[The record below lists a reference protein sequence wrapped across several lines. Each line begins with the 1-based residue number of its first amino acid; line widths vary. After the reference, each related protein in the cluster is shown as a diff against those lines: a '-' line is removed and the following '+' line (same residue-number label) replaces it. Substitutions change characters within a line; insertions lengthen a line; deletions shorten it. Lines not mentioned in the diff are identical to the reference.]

1 VSQGFRGFR
10 VLLAFGFRA
19 APWQVV
25 LLFCLGLL
33 SVLASLGTAWG
44 LKLLAEGV
52 IGQQL
57 GLVVLAALA
66 VAGLQVVGALV
77 GQHRINLGQMVTER
91 TSAFIDWQLMRL
103 SAGISTL
110 AHHER
115 PDYLRE
121 MDLLREDRS
130 RFGEMASTTL
140 YAVQEFLHLA
150 GTAALLATLDPRLL
164 LLPFFAIGS
173 LLADRRAW
181 QRYLVA
187 LNASAELRR
196 RKMHFFGLATSP
208 APGKELRVFDLGR
221 EMVARHG
228 ADGAEQLRI
237 QTRPLWN
244 GLILQALA
252 AVLLAAGYGGA
263 IALVL
268 VRALAGQVTAGDV
281 LLAITLAAQMQD
293 LVGELVS
300 SGNSWLR
307 IVKEASRYLWLADY
321 AKQVDRGP
329 ATRAP
334 VPGALSHG
342 ITLEHLSFTY
352 PGTERAVLQDID
364 LQLQAG
370 RVVALVGE
378 NGAGKTTLAKLLS
391 RFYEPTTGRITADG
405 VDVKEFGV
413 EAWRSS
419 LSAGFQ
425 DYCRFEFVVRE
436 SVGVGDVARIED
448 SRAVADALAKADA
461 EDIPDSLP
469 RGLETQLG
477 RVWQDGV
484 ELSGGQWQKLAL
496 GRAFMRRDPL
506 LVLLDEPTAALDAQ
520 TEHAVF
526 ERIAAA
532 SRRGQ
537 LTGTVTLLISHRF
550 STVRMADHIIVLH
563 QGRVV
568 EQGSHDDLMHEDGL
582 YAELYELQAQHYQ

>member
-1 VSQGFRGFR
+1 MSQGFRGFR
-10 VLLAFGFRA
+10 VLLTFGFRA
-19 APWQVV
+19 APWQIV

-33 SVLASLGTAWG
+33 SVVASLGTAWG

-57 GLVVLAALA
+57 DMVILAALA
-66 VAGLQVVGALV
+66 VAGLQAIGALG
-77 GQHRINLGQMVTER
+77 GQHRINLGQMVTEK
-91 TSAFIDWQLMRL
+91 TSAFIDRQLMRL

-110 AHHER
+110 AHHEL

-130 RFGEMASTTL
+130 RFGEMANTSL
-140 YAVQEFLHLA
+140 YAVQEVLHLA

-164 LLPFFAIGS
+164 LLPLFAVGS
-173 LLADRRAW
+173 ILADRRAW
-181 QRYLVA
+181 QRYLAA

-208 APGKELRVFDLGR
+208 EAGKELRVFDLGR

-252 AVLLAAGYGGA
+252 AALLAVGYGGA

-268 VRALAGQVTAGDV
+268 ARALQGQVTPGDV

-307 IVKEASRYLWLADY
+307 VVREASRYLWLVDY

-329 ATRAP
+329 ATRMP
-334 VPGALSHG
+334 VPSTLSHG
-342 ITLEHLSFTY
+342 VEFQNVSFRY
-352 PGTERAVLQDID
+352 PGTDAAVLQNIS
-364 LQLQAG
+364 LHLEAG

-378 NGAGKTTLAKLLS
+378 NGAGKTTLAKLLA
-391 RFYEPTTGRITADG
+391 RFYEPTAGRITVDG
-405 VDVKEFGV
+405 VEVKQFEV
-413 EAWRSS
+413 EAWRSR

-425 DYCRFEFVVRE
+425 DYSRFEFLVRE
-436 SVGVGDVARIED
+436 TVGVGDVARIENTQ
-448 SRAVADALAKADA
+448 AVHEALAKADA
-461 EDIPDSLP
+461 QDIPHALP

-477 RVWQDGV
+477 RVWKEGV

-496 GRAFMRRDPL
+496 GRAFMRTQPL
-506 LVLLDEPTAALDAQ
+506 LVILDEPTAALDAQ
-520 TEHAVF
+520 TEHGVF

-563 QGRVV
+563 QGRIV
-568 EQGSHDDLMHEDGL
+568 EQGSHDDLMQEHGL
-582 YAELYELQAQHYQ
+582 YAELYELQARHYQ

>member
-1 VSQGFRGFR
+1 MSQGFRGFR
-10 VLLAFGFRA
+10 VLLAFGLRA
-19 APWQVV
+19 APWQIV

-33 SVLASLGTAWG
+33 SVVASLGTAWG

-52 IGQQL
+52 IEKQL
-57 GLVVLAALA
+57 GVVVLAALGIG
-66 VAGLQVVGALV
+66 GLQAIGALV
-77 GQHRINLGQMVTER
+77 GQNQINLGQMVTEK
-91 TSAFIDWQLMRL
+91 TSAFIDRQLMRL
-103 SAGISTL
+103 SAGIATL

-115 PDYLRE
+115 PDFLRE

-140 YAVQEFLHLA
+140 YALQEMLHLV
-150 GTAALLATLDPRLL
+150 GTAALLATLDARLL

-173 LLADRRAW
+173 LMADRRAW
-181 QRYLVA
+181 QRYLAA
-187 LNASAELRR
+187 LDDASELRR

-208 APGKELRVFDLGR
+208 AAGKELRVFDLGT
-221 EMVARHG
+221 EMMARHG

-252 AVLLAAGYGGA
+252 AALLAAGYGGA

-268 VRALAGQVTAGDV
+268 ARALQGQVTPGDV

-307 IVKEASRYLWLADY
+307 IVREASRYLWLVDY
-321 AKQVDRGP
+321 AKRVEDGAGARK
-329 ATRAP
+329 P
-334 VPGALSHG
+334 VPGALGRG
-342 ITLEHLSFTY
+342 IEFQNVSFSY
-352 PGTERAVLQDID
+352 PGTEIPVLRNIS
-364 LQLQAG
+364 LQLEAG
-370 RVVALVGE
+370 QVVALVGE
-378 NGAGKTTLAKLLS
+378 NGAGKTTMAKLLS
-391 RFYEPTTGRITADG
+391 RFYEPTAGRITVDG
-405 VDVKEFGV
+405 VEVNQFDVD
-413 EAWRSS
+413 AWRSK

-425 DYCRFEFVVRE
+425 DYGRFEFLMRE
-436 SVGVGDVARIED
+436 TVGVGDVARIENPQ
-448 SRAVADALAKADA
+448 AVRDALIKADA
-461 EDIPDSLP
+461 DDIPAALP
-469 RGLETQLG
+469 LGLETQLG
-477 RVWQDGV
+477 RVWDGGM

-496 GRAFMRRDPL
+496 GRAFMRTDPL
-506 LVLLDEPTAALDAQ
+506 LLILDEPTAALDAQ
-520 TEHAVF
+520 TEHGVF

-537 LTGTVTLLISHRF
+537 LAGTVTLLISHRF

-563 QGRVV
+563 RGRVV
-568 EQGSHDDLMHEDGL
+568 EQGSHDDLMQEDGL

>member
-1 VSQGFRGFR
+1 MSQGFRGFR

-44 LKLLAEGV
+44 PKLLADGV

-57 GLVVLAALA
+57 GLVVLGALA

-77 GQHRINLGQMVTER
+77 GQHRLNLAQMVTER
-91 TSAFIDWQLMRL
+91 TSAFIDRQLMRL

-187 LNASAELRR
+187 LNDSAELRR

-208 APGKELRVFDLGR
+208 AAGKELRVFDLGR

-244 GLILQALA
+244 GLVLQALA
-252 AVLLAAGYGGA
+252 AALLAAGYGGA

-268 VRALAGQVTAGDV
+268 VRALEGQVTAGDV

-307 IVKEASRYLWLADY
+307 IVKETSRYLWLADY

-329 ATRAP
+329 AIRAP

-342 ITLEHLSFTY
+342 ITFENVSFTY
-352 PGTERAVLQDID
+352 PGTATAVLQDID

-378 NGAGKTTLAKLLS
+378 NGAGKTTLAKLLA
-391 RFYEPTTGRITADG
+391 RFYEPTAGRISADG
-405 VDVKEFGV
+405 VDVKEFEV
-413 EAWRSS
+413 KAWRSS

-425 DYCRFEFVVRE
+425 DYCQFEFLVRE

-448 SRAVADALAKADA
+448 SQAVANALATADA
-461 EDIPDSLP
+461 EEIPDSLP

-496 GRAFMRRDPL
+496 GRAFMRTDPL
-506 LVLLDEPTAALDAQ
+506 LMILDEPTAALDAQ
-520 TEHAVF
+520 TEHGVF

-582 YAELYELQAQHYQ
+582 YAELYELQARHYQ